1 MKLTVCFITYGPKDT
16 TPPLG
21 DAALLSDISTY
32 NFKKAQPPENITLPN
47 SLSLLVLVE
56 LIA

>member
-1 MKLTVCFITYGPKDT
+1 MGQKIPR
-16 TPPLG
+16 PPLG
-21 DAALLSDISTY
+21 DTALLSDISTY

-56 LIA
+56 LIV